1 MMSVLSIV
9 ILYSFTLFE
18 SFLLIVL
25 IGLLY
30 KTKTKS
36 TFVQV
41 ISRILV
47 YFYCLFS
54 LITVVASDR
63 FMGLDG
69 DEIIHNIICIVIYMS
84 ALLYA
89 VAKNDPHAHDK
100 VEFKFKK
107 RK

>member
-1 MMSVLSIV
+1 MTNILSIV
-9 ILYSFTLFE
+9 ILYAFALFE

-30 KTKTKS
+30 KIKTKS
-36 TFVQV
+36 VLVHFL
-41 ISRILV
+41 SRILV

-54 LITVVASDR
+54 LITVVATDR
-63 FMGLDG
+63 FMGLSG
-69 DEIIHNIICIVIYMS
+69 DEVVQSIICIFIYMA

-89 VAKNDPHAHDK
+89 IAKNDPHAHDK
-100 VEFKFKK
+100 VEFKLKK

>member
-1 MMSVLSIV
+1 MTGVLSIV
-9 ILYSFTLFE
+9 VLYAVTLFE
-18 SFLLIVL
+18 SFLLVVL

-36 TFVQV
+36 LLVQV
-41 ISRILV
+41 SSRILV

-63 FMGLDG
+63 FMGLNG
-69 DEIIHNIICIVIYMS
+69 GEVVHSIICIFIYMA

-100 VEFKFKK
+100 VEFKLKK